1 METESLSPTVFGSL
15 CYVSDHRGFFG
26 TIKNSSADFVVTEI
40 DVSGQLV
47 TEVQARHEKSTEKS
61 ERNGAQDIIRK
72 QRINPKDAERKGT
85 TCEFTEFATDISG
98 TGGSQVQTSDIVED
112 DCELD
117 PCRLLYPVLDVHV
130 QESLNQFAC
139 TVRSVWRSSVTAND
153 LSELSLGLYPEKDE
167 RALIHSAVRQT
178 FPFLVTFTKSSEL
191 FVKPNLDY
199 QELCQLTSEKEAD
212 AFFKFLDAKLENSR
226 FTFNPDD
233 CKEHR
238 TAVHH
243 FISKKFGKL
252 VETKSFSE
260 KDISGLL
267 RVCITVRFREKIGSS
282 RKRNRTEDTEKQD
295 VYTGFT
301 LQKDNLETL
310 EAISYLSC
318 ILGVLPSDF
327 SYAGIKDKKAITYQA
342 MVVKKVTPERLKQID
357 AMSEKKGMKIKN
369 IHPVNKHLQLGHL
382 SGNHFNIIV
391 RDIQNHSDDLSVY
404 VQERIEEAVYNI
416 KTKGF
421 LNYYGPQR
429 FGKGQNCQSHD
440 IGLALLKEE
449 MERAVTLLLTPDS
462 CEDPV
467 NNAKQYFIETVDAK
481 GTLALMP
488 HYKIRERMVL
498 RAINRYGMNNEGCV
512 RAWLSLPHSSRI
524 FYIHAFCSKVWN
536 EAASYRFTLYGTK
549 VVQGDLVDCNESAN
563 ENSLV
568 HIVTAEEEESSAYT
582 IDQVVLPMP
591 GYSIKYPTNKIGQWY
606 SETLAKA
613 GLQSC
618 AFRVSSL
625 QLNVPGCY
633 RHILKY
639 PHDLFYKL
647 TFEDQAKGTENKIAD
662 AGVSLKPVFVVEF
675 DLDSSCYATVC
686 LREMMKCNF

>member
-1 METESLSPTVFGSL
+1 METQGLSPAIFDSL

-26 TIKNSSADFVVTEI
+26 TIKNSPADFVVTEI
-40 DVSGQLV
+40 NVSGQLV
-47 TEVQARHEKSTEKS
+47 TEVQTIEKS
-61 ERNGAQDIIRK
+61 ERDSPQDIITK
-72 QRINPKDAERKGT
+72 QTINPKDAKLKGT
-85 TCEFTEFATDISG
+85 TCEVAEFATDILEA
-98 TGGSQVQTSDIVED
+98 GGRLAQTSPDVVD
-112 DCELD
+112 NCELD
-117 PCRLLYPVLDVHV
+117 PCYLLYPVVDLAV
-130 QESLNQFAC
+130 QEYLNQFAC
-139 TVRSVWRSSVTAND
+139 NVRSVWSSPVAENN
-153 LSELSLGLYPEKDE
+153 LNELSLGLYPDKDE

-178 FPFLVTFTKSSEL
+178 YPFLITFTKSSEL

-226 FTFNPDD
+226 FSFNPDD

-252 VETKSFSE
+252 VEAKSFSE
-260 KDISGLL
+260 KDTYGLL
-267 RVCITVRFREKIGSS
+267 KVCITVRFREKIGSS
-282 RKRNRTEDTEKQD
+282 RKRKRTEGTEKQD

-310 EAISYLSC
+310 EAISYLSYS
-318 ILGVLPSDF
+318 LGVLPSDF

-342 MVVKKVTPERLKQID
+342 MIVKKVTPERLKQIE
-357 AMSEKKGMKIKN
+357 AISEKKGMTIHN
-369 IHPVNKHLQLGHL
+369 IHPVKKHLHLGQL
-382 SGNHFNIIV
+382 SGNHFSIIV
-391 RDIQNHSDDLSVY
+391 RDIQNQNDGSSVCI
-404 VQERIEEAVYNI
+404 QERIEEAVYNI

-449 MERAVTLLLTPDS
+449 MEKAVKLLLNPDS
-462 CEDPV
+462 FEDPV
-467 NNAKQYFIETVDAK
+467 NNAKQYFIETEDAK

-488 HYKIRERMVL
+488 HYKIRERMLL
-498 RAINRYGMNNEGCV
+498 RAINRFGMNNEGCV
-512 RAWLSLPHSSRI
+512 RAWLSLPHSIRI

-536 EAASYRFTLYGTK
+536 EAASYRFTLYGLK
-549 VVQGDLVDCNESAN
+549 VVQGDLVVCHETAN
-563 ENSLV
+563 ENSPV

-582 IDQVVLPMP
+582 INQVVLPMP
-591 GYSIKYPTNKIGQWY
+591 GYSIKYPANEIGQWY
-606 SETLAKA
+606 SETLAKV

-618 AFRVSSL
+618 TFRVGSL

-639 PHDLFYKL
+639 PHNLFYKL
-647 TFEDQAKGTENKIAD
+647 TFENQAKKTENNAD
-662 AGVSLKPVFVVEF
+662 AGATLKPVLLVEF
-675 DLDSSCYATVC
+675 ELDSSCYATIC